1 LREERGYHKL
11 TFFAEESEQK
21 GVSRFSIV
29 SSCERDGNQRGEM
42 ERTLVK
48 QHSQLA
54 VEKM

>member
-21 GVSRFSIV
+21 GVSRFSII

-48 QHSQLA
+48 QHSQLG
-54 VEKM
+54 VEKL